1 MQNYQTH
8 CLDKK
13 NKKQGTGEMK
23 NYQMTT
29 VNKYVELLD
38 KNLTQKEKTIKSA
51 VERYLYRTKK
61 ARANAELL
69 ENLLA

>member
-1 MQNYQTH
+1 MH
-8 CLDKK
+8 CLVKK
-13 NKKQGTGEMK
+13 IKKQGTGEMK

>member
-1 MQNYQTH
+1 
-8 CLDKK
+8 
-13 NKKQGTGEMK
+13 MK

-38 KNLTQKEKTIKSA
+38 KSLTQKEKTIKSA
-51 VERYLYRTKK
+51 VEKYLYRTKK